1 MMAVLTL
8 FSNDQYFPEIGGL
21 PRRPKDNPRNYR
33 SPEEHG
39 VPFEDHYIAC
49 SDGVAI
55 HAWLLKYRDDS
66 PTILFFHGNA
76 GNIGLRL
83 PNALQMMRN
92 LQANIMMVEYR
103 GYGDS
108 DSVPPTEE
116 GLKLDALAALDFT
129 ARHLPK
135 SSIYAFGR
143 SLGGAVAIDLA
154 MKRPDKLAGVIVE
167 NTFTSISD
175 MVDCLMPWLAPIK
188 PFVLTIGWNSKQA
201 LAASRPKL
209 PFLFLAGGQ
218 DELVPHSHMLELY
231 RLAPVGS
238 ILHIIPNGTHNE
250 SWLRGGVEY
259 WDAWRR
265 FLAIEAAT
273 AGESIS
279 ALNGQISGIPIMPT
293 SFSVMAQAAVTNGSS
308 KSFKKEL

>member
-1 MMAVLTL
+1 
-8 FSNDQYFPEIGGL
+8 
-21 PRRPKDNPRNYR
+21 
-33 SPEEHG
+33 
-39 VPFEDHYIAC
+39 VPFEEHYIAC
-49 SDGVAI
+49 PDGVSI

-103 GYGDS
+103 GYGNS
-108 DSVPPTEE
+108 DVVTPTEE
-116 GLKLDALAALDFT
+116 GLKLDALAALEFAT
-129 ARHLPK
+129 RLLPK
-135 SSIYAFGR
+135 SSMYAFGS

-154 MKRPDKLAGVIVE
+154 MKRPNQLAGVIVE

-175 MVDCLMPWLAPIK
+175 MVDCLMPWLTPIK
-188 PFVLTIGWNSKQA
+188 PFVLKIGWNSKQV
-201 LAASRPKL
+201 LTDTRFKM
-209 PFLFLAGGQ
+209 PFLFLAGAK
-218 DELVPHSHMLELY
+218 DELVPHSHMLDLY

-265 FLAIEAAT
+265 FLAMEAT
-273 AGESIS
+273 TSGGSIS
-279 ALNGQISGIPIMPT
+279 ASFDQGSGIPITPS
-293 SFSVMAQAAVTNGSS
+293 SFTGMEQAAAGHGAS
-308 KSFKKEL
+308 KTFKKEL